1 MVVYISAELA
11 PGDSLVASPIGK
23 RIAELRERKGW
34 SQTQLAQRLGVT
46 NVTVS
51 RYETGSRQLNTRTLE
66 RVADALSVAVADLIV
81 RRISSEESAG
91 EETTKMKGVVLAGGL
106 GTRLY
111 PLTRITNKH
120 LLPLY
125 NKPMIF
131 YPIETLVRAGI
142 TEIMVV
148 TGGNNAGD
156 FLRLLGNGRDFG
168 LSRIHYSYQ
177 EREGGIAEALGLAEE
192 FVGSDRCVLIL
203 GDNIVEDDITE
214 FVGRYAEQP
223 SGARILLKEM
233 PDLSHL
239 VHLGVPV
246 FDAGRIVRIEEK
258 PLEPKS
264 PYAVTGVY
272 MYDAHVF
279 DIVRSLEPSRRGE
292 LEITDVNN
300 EYIARRSMEYDVL
313 RGFWGDAGESI
324 DQYMEVMQYVAT
336 HWAGARVGTQT

>member
-1 MVVYISAELA
+1 VGE
-11 PGDSLVASPIGK
+11 

-34 SQTQLAQRLGVT
+34 SQMQLAQRLGVT
-46 NVTVS
+46 NVTIS
-51 RYETGSRQLNTRTLE
+51 RYELGRRQLNTVTLD
-66 RVADALSVAVADLIV
+66 RIANALGVPATDLMRRAADQQSTGGA
-81 RRISSEESAG
+81 
-91 EETTKMKGVVLAGGL
+91 MKGVVLAGGL
-106 GTRLY
+106 GTRLH

-131 YPIETLVRAGI
+131 YPIETLVGAGI

-168 LSRIHYSYQ
+168 LSRLHYAYQ
-177 EREGGIAEALGLAEE
+177 DREGGIAEALGLAEE
-192 FVGSDRCVLIL
+192 FVGSDRCVLVL
-203 GDNIVEDDITE
+203 GDNIVEEDISA
-214 FVGRYAEQP
+214 FVTRFAEQP

-233 PDLSHL
+233 SERSHL

-246 FDAGRIVRIEEK
+246 FENGRITRIEEK
-258 PLEPKS
+258 PNQPKS

-272 MYDAHVF
+272 MYDSEVF
-279 DIVRSLEPSRRGE
+279 DIVRTLEPSLRGE

-300 EYIARRSMEYDVL
+300 EYIARRAMEYDVL
-313 RGFWGDAGESI
+313 TGYWGDAGESI
-324 DQYMEVMQYVAT
+324 DQYMTVQQYVAT
-336 HWAGARVGTQT
+336 QWKGQRPSGENA